1 MPEQT
6 HPATTD
12 TAPRWV
18 ALARRLQH
26 VLTHRWTRRAFL
38 AATVAGGLY
47 ALAVQ
52 RTTLA
57 ASLGE
62 VRAGAL
68 LSAAGLVVAGL
79 IATMQVWRVL
89 LAGLGAPL
97 RPLAAAQ
104 TFFVGQLAKY
114 LPGSMWSV
122 LAQMELARA
131 HHVPRSRTATAAALT
146 IAVSLGAGLLTT
158 VVALPFAGDQA
169 GSRSWWLLL
178 GVPLLAVLLHPKLVN
193 GVVGAALRLARRPP
207 MPKPLSGRTIVAAA
221 GWAVL
226 SWVLLGAHVAA
237 LGRPLGADTLRAAA
251 VSVGGFA
258 LAWCL
263 GFLMLV
269 APAGV
274 GVREVLL
281 VGLLGTQLTV
291 AQATAVTVLSRA
303 LMTAADLALAGAAAA
318 AVYVARRRDPS
329 PDDGTTRGTSA

>member
-1 MPEQT
+1 MPE
-6 HPATTD
+6 PARSAD
-12 TAPRWV
+12 TPRWV
-18 ALARRLQH
+18 VLARRLQSF
-26 VLTHRWTRRAFL
+26 LAHRWTRRTFL
-38 AATVAGGLY
+38 AATIAGGLY
-47 ALAVQ
+47 ALVVQ
-52 RTTLA
+52 RTALA
-57 ASLGE
+57 TSLGE

-68 LSAAGLVVAGL
+68 LGAAGLVVVGL

-97 RPLAAAQ
+97 GPLPAAQ

-131 HHVPRSRTATAAALT
+131 HQVPRSRTATAAALT
-146 IAVSLGAGLLTT
+146 MAVSLGAGLLTA
-158 VVALPFAGDQA
+158 VVVLPFASDRV

-178 GVPLLAVLLHPKLVN
+178 GLPLLAVLLHPRLVN
-193 GVVGAALRLARRPP
+193 RVVGGALRLARRPP
-207 MPKPLSGRTIVAAA
+207 LPEPLSSRTIIAAV

-237 LGRPLGADTLRAAA
+237 LGWPLGADTVRAAL
-251 VSVGGFA
+251 VSTGGFA

-281 VGLLGTQLTV
+281 VALLGTQLTV
-291 AQATAVTVLSRA
+291 GQATAVTVLSRA
-303 LMTAADLALAGAAAA
+303 LMTAADLALAAAAA
-318 AVYVARRRDPS
+318 TAAYLARRPAR
-329 PDDGTTRGTSA
+329 RTSG